1 MASNNFAFKV
11 LKTDKN
17 ARRGLIKTHRGSI
30 QTPAFMPVGTQAT
43 VKACTIDDI
52 KKTGSEII
60 LGNTY
65 HLMIRPG
72 VDRIQSVGGLH
83 EFMNCDLPIL
93 TDSGG
98 FQVMSLSKLNKID
111 PEKGAIFNSH
121 VDGKKFYLSPE
132 ESIRIQLGLN
142 SDIVMVMDEC
152 PKKTDNYD
160 LIKKSM
166 YLSMQWAKR
175 SKLAFGNNP
184 HKALFGII
192 QGGLFKDLRLESLKE
207 LLTIDFDGY
216 AIGGLAVGESQLEM
230 FEVLDNLK
238 NELPNDKPHYLMG
251 VGTPSDILGAVKR
264 GVDMFD
270 CVMPTRSGRTGLA
283 FTWEGRINIKN
294 NKYQN
299 DNTPLD
305 EKCDNFDLNRY
316 SKNYLNHL
324 FNTNEILGSMLLT
337 LHNINFY
344 QELMS
349 SIRKNIMNGT
359 FNEFH
364 NKYIDKL

>member
-1 MASNNFAFKV
+1 MALKNFAFKV
-11 LKTDKN
+11 LKKDKH
-17 ARRGLIKTHRGSI
+17 ARTGLIETHRGDI
-30 QTPAFMPVGTQAT
+30 HTPAFMPVGTQAT
-43 VKACTIDDI
+43 VKACTIEDI

-60 LGNTY
+60 LGTTY

-72 VDRIQSVGGLH
+72 VERIKRVGGLH
-83 EFMNCDLPIL
+83 NFMNCDLPIL

-111 PEKGAIFNSH
+111 REKGAIFNSH

-132 ESIRIQLGLN
+132 ESIKIQLGLN
-142 SDIVMVMDEC
+142 SDILMIMDEC

-160 LIKKSM
+160 LIKDSM
-166 YLSMQWAKR
+166 DLSLYWAKR
-175 SKLAFGNNP
+175 SKIAFGYNP
-184 HKALFGII
+184 HKAIFGII
-192 QGGLFKDLRLESLKE
+192 QGGLFKDLRIKSLNE
-207 LLTIDFDGY
+207 LLKIDFDGY
-216 AIGGLAVGESQLEM
+216 AVGGLAVGETQKEM
-230 FEVLDNLK
+230 FSVLDYIKDQIPSN
-238 NELPNDKPHYLMG
+238 KPHYLMG

-264 GVDMFD
+264 GIDMFD

-294 NKYQN
+294 NKFQN
-299 DNTPLD
+299 DDTPLD
-305 EKCDNFDLNRY
+305 KKCKNLNLNKY

-344 QELMS
+344 QELMT
-349 SIRKNIMNGT
+349 SIRKNIEKGT
-359 FNEFH
+359 FDEFH
-364 NKYIDKL
+364 DKYIDKL

>member
-1 MASNNFAFKV
+1 MALKNFAFKV
-11 LKTDKN
+11 LNKDKY
-17 ARRGLIKTHRGSI
+17 ARTGVIKTQRGNI
-30 QTPAFMPVGTQAT
+30 HTPAFMPVGTQAT
-43 VKACTIDDI
+43 VKACKIEDI

-72 VDRIQSVGGLH
+72 IERIKRVGGLH
-83 EFMNCDLPIL
+83 KFMNCDLPIL

-111 PEKGAIFNSH
+111 REKGAIFNSH

-132 ESIRIQLGLN
+132 DSIRIQLGLN
-142 SDIVMVMDEC
+142 SDIVMIMDEC
-152 PKKTDNYD
+152 PKKTDDYN
-160 LIKKSM
+160 LIKESM
-166 YLSMQWAKR
+166 DLSLYWAKR
-175 SKLAFGNNP
+175 SKKAFGKNS
-184 HKALFGII
+184 HKGIFGII
-192 QGGLFKDLRLESLKE
+192 QGGLFNDLRIKSLKE
-207 LLTIDFDGY
+207 LLKMDFDGY
-216 AIGGLAVGESQLEM
+216 AVGGLAVGESQKEM
-230 FEVLDNLK
+230 FSVLDGIK
-238 NELPNDKPHYLMG
+238 DELPQDKPHYLMG

-264 GVDMFD
+264 GIDMFD
-270 CVMPTRSGRTGLA
+270 CVLPTRSGRTGLA

-299 DNTPLD
+299 DDTPLD
-305 EKCDNFDLNRY
+305 KKCKNLDLNKY

-344 QELMS
+344 QELMTL
-349 SIRKNIMNGT
+349 IRQNIKEGT
-359 FNEFH
+359 FDEFYD
-364 NKYIDKL
+364 KYKDKL

>member
-1 MASNNFAFKV
+1 MKNFAFKV
-11 LKTDKN
+11 LNTDN
-17 ARRGLIKTHRGSI
+17 FARTGLIETHRGKI
-30 QTPAFMPVGTQAT
+30 NTPAFMPVGTQAT

-60 LGNTY
+60 LSNTY

-72 VDRIQSVGGLH
+72 VERIQSAGGLH
-83 EFMNCDLPIL
+83 NFMNCDLPIL

-111 PEKGAIFNSH
+111 REKGAIFNSH
-121 VDGKKFYLSPE
+121 VDGKKFFLSPE

-142 SDIVMVMDEC
+142 SDIVMIMDEC
-152 PKKTDNYD
+152 PKNSNDYN

-166 YLSMQWAKR
+166 DLSLYWAER
-175 SKLAFGNNP
+175 SKQAFGSNP
-184 HKALFGII
+184 HKALFGIV
-192 QGGLFKDLRLESLKE
+192 QGGLFKDLRIKSLNE
-207 LLTIDFDGY
+207 LINIGFDGY
-216 AIGGLAVGESQLEM
+216 AMGGLAVGESQNEM
-230 FEVLDNLK
+230 FKVLDDIK
-238 NELPNDKPHYLMG
+238 EFLPLEKPHYLMG

-264 GVDMFD
+264 GIDMFD
-270 CVMPTRSGRTGLA
+270 CVLPTRSGRTGLA

-294 NKYQN
+294 KKYQS

-305 EKCDNFDLNRY
+305 KDCNNLNLNKY

-324 FNTNEILGSMLLT
+324 FNTNEILASMLLT

-349 SIRKNIMNGT
+349 SIRKNINEGT
-359 FNEFH
+359 FDEFH
-364 NKYIDKL
+364 DKYIDKL

>member
-1 MASNNFAFKV
+1 MALKEFAFNI
-11 LKTDKN
+11 LKKDGY
-17 ARRGLIKTHRGSI
+17 ARTGIIKTHRGDI

-43 VKACTIDDI
+43 VKACNIDDL

-72 VDRIQSVGGLH
+72 IERIKRIGGLH
-83 EFMNCDLPIL
+83 KFMNCNLPIL

-111 PEKGAIFNSH
+111 KEKGAIFNSH
-121 VDGKKFYLSPE
+121 IDGKKFYLSPE

-142 SDIVMVMDEC
+142 SDILMVMDEC
-152 PKKTDNYD
+152 PKKTYD
-160 LIKKSM
+160 YELIKNSM
-166 YLSMQWAKR
+166 NLSLYWADR
-175 SKLAFGNNP
+175 SKKSFGDNP
-184 HKALFGII
+184 HKAIFGII
-192 QGGLFKDLRLESLKE
+192 QGGLFEDLRVKSLNELEKIGFS
-207 LLTIDFDGY
+207 GY
-216 AIGGLAVGESQLEM
+216 AIGGLAVGETQKEM
-230 FEVLDNLK
+230 FTVLDYIK
-238 NELPNDKPHYLMG
+238 DYLPSTKPHYLMG

-264 GVDMFD
+264 GIDMFD
-270 CVMPTRSGRTGLA
+270 CVLPTRSGRTGLA
-283 FTWEGRINIKN
+283 FTWKGRINIKN

-299 DNTPLD
+299 DDTPID
-305 EKCDNFDLNRY
+305 ENCSNFNLNKY

-344 QELMS
+344 QELMT
-349 SIRKNIMNGT
+349 SIRFNIKNGT
-359 FNEFH
+359 FNDFYD
-364 NKYIDKL
+364 KYVNLL